1 MIGNER
7 LLTNGWQILKFSECI
22 KQLNTGLN
30 PRNHFSLG
38 HGSLKYITAKNLTQF
53 GTIDFSKCDFID
65 EQAKRIIHRRS
76 DIQVGDILFS
86 SRAPIGHCH
95 LICEKPDDYDIGESI
110 FSIRVNRKIILP
122 DYLCLYMASD
132 YFVRM
137 ASLHTT
143 GSIIQEIRISDLMD
157 TDVILPPMNEQRRI
171 AECYKKIDRK
181 IALNNKINDNLA
193 QQLRL
198 LYDYW
203 FTQFDFPDE
212 SGNPYRSSGGQM
224 VWNNGLKRKI
234 PESWCVVP
242 LGEVSSF
249 RNGINYDKNTTGDT
263 TYHIVNV
270 RNISSSSILLDER
283 ELDEICLPCTQAE
296 KYLVSNESILI
307 ARSGIPGAPRILY
320 NPSKDIIFCG
330 FIICAT
336 PIDSILQHYLML
348 FLKQLEG
355 STATQT
361 GGSIL
366 KNVSQDT
373 LRDLLVPIP
382 SKDILTQFNQ
392 RVALIYEFMHNNLEE
407 TSKLQHLRDWL
418 LPMLM
423 NGQATISD

>member
-1 MIGNER
+1 MYARTQMIKVLELHRGYDLPEKDRHEGTVPVISSAGYSGSHDQYKCDGENVITGRYGTIGEVFYHK
-7 LLTNGWQILKFSECI
+7 GKCWP
-22 KQLNTGLN
+22 LNTALYVSNFKGN
-30 PRNHFSLG
+30 YPRYVYYL
-38 HGSLKYITAKNLTQF
+38 LKYVLKSATDGKDKSTVPGVDRNVLHQMNIPF
-53 GTIDFSKCDFID
+53 
-65 EQAKRIIHRRS
+65 
-76 DIQVGDILFS
+76 
-86 SRAPIGHCH
+86 
-95 LICEKPDDYDIGESI
+95 CEG
-110 FSIRVNRKIILP
+110 IRVQKEMVRILV
-122 DYLCLYMASD
+122 DID
-132 YFVRM
+132 
-137 ASLHTT
+137 
-143 GSIIQEIRISDLMD
+143 
-157 TDVILPPMNEQRRI
+157 
-171 AECYKKIDRK
+171 KKIETN
-181 IALNNKINDNLA
+181 IKINDNLA

-212 SGNPYRSSGGQM
+212 NGKPYRSSGGQM
-224 VWNNGLKRKI
+224 VWNKGLKRKI
-234 PESWCVVP
+234 PESWRVVP

-249 RNGINYDKNTTGDT
+249 RNGINYDKNTSGDT

-283 ELDEICLPCTQAE
+283 ELDEICLPCAQTE

-320 NPSKDIIFCG
+320 NPSEDIIFCG

-336 PIDSILQHYLML
+336 PVDSILQPYLML

-382 SKDILTQFNQ
+382 PKDILTHFNQ

-407 TSKLQHLRDWL
+407 TSKLQNLRDWL

>member
-1 MIGNER
+1 MYLGIDAITEDGRLNE
-7 LLTNGWQILKFSECI
+7 
-22 KQLNTGLN
+22 
-30 PRNHFSLG
+30 
-38 HGSLKYITAKNLTQF
+38 A
-53 GTIDFSKCDFID
+53 DFAHLSVEDYK
-65 EQAKRIIHRRS
+65 KWTRR
-76 DIQVGDILFS
+76 VTPTEGDIVFS
-86 SRAPIGHCH
+86 YEATLGRYAVIPKGFYGC
-95 LICEKPDDYDIGESI
+95 LGRRLAV
-110 FSIRVNRKIILP
+110 IRNRSEAINTKWLYYYFRSPEWDAFIRRNTIKGSTVNR
-122 DYLCLYMASD
+122 
-132 YFVRM
+132 
-137 ASLHTT
+137 
-143 GSIIQEIRISDLMD
+143 ISVEDFPNY
-157 TDVILPPMNEQRRI
+157 TIPAVKREQQDRI
-171 AECYKKIDRK
+171 AGILGAIDKKIST
-181 IALNNKINDNLA
+181 NNAINDNLA

>member
-1 MIGNER
+1 MEYKT
-7 LLTNGWQILKFSECI
+7 L
-22 KQLNTGLN
+22 
-30 PRNHFSLG
+30 
-38 HGSLKYITAKNLTQF
+38 GSL
-53 GTIDFSKCDFID
+53 
-65 EQAKRIIHRRS
+65 
-76 DIQVGDILFS
+76 V
-86 SRAPIGHCH
+86 
-95 LICEKPDDYDIGESI
+95 
-110 FSIRVNRKIILP
+110 
-122 DYLCLYMASD
+122 
-132 YFVRM
+132 
-137 ASLHTT
+137 
-143 GSIIQEIRISDLMD
+143 
-157 TDVILPPMNEQRRI
+157 
-171 AECYKKIDRK
+171 DRK
-181 IALNNKINDNLA
+181 IGYGIVQPGQNILHGVPVIKVNNLIAGLHSKGELDVTTKENDEKYSRTRLEGGELIVSVVGTVGKTAIVPKSFRGCNLVRAVAMIDIKENWLSRWVKYYIDSPAGQAYIEQNLNTTVQATLNIKTLVDMPIPFLKEDEMRKIVTILEAIDKKIECNQQINDNLA